1 MITSKG
7 SGIIAK
13 YLLGQAPEYAAYLS
27 IGVGAIPLD
36 IDENDNSATT
46 KKSMDFEAFRVPVT
60 SRGLVNDYVT
70 LDLSSWVSTGTSTTI
85 TTQSAHGARV
95 GEEVE
100 IAFSNIDYTS
110 REGTFTVS
118 TTTSNTMTF
127 AQVSASGSWSAS
139 ASNTATVSYNRERM
153 IFKAQL
159 PVDQYYRMT
168 EISLYPS
175 AVNNLAQQ
183 YDSKIISGFLPNENW
198 TLYENN
204 VGIDIPSITRTIS
217 DTAGEI
223 TEVTF
228 AAGIQPYNARYVNA
242 ENETFTFYNRK
253 TRYEGSRLYNTS
265 LIIAGDTSVF
275 NNSNLDVSASTSYV
289 QTDNISVDM
298 KKNSK
303 NDYIRLAI
311 CVLSN
316 LENPGSNPYGT
327 RIRLE
332 MLDDV
337 SGDSAV
343 MKKTLTSSD
352 LSTSRYQIISKKLS
366 EFEVGTNFS
375 WGRVSG
381 IKIYAQT
388 VNSSGNSTS
397 DYIILD
403 GIRLDN
409 ENTINPLY
417 GMVAYSRLKNSYNY
431 AQPIE
436 KLENSQGYIEYRMG
450 VNIV

>member
-60 SRGLVNDYVT
+60 SRGLVNDYIT
-70 LDLSSWVSTGTSTTI
+70 IDLTAWSSTGTYTTI
-85 TTQSAHGARV
+85 TTQSTHGVRA
-95 GEEVE
+95 GEEVD
-100 IAFSNIDYTS
+100 IAFSSNTYTS

-118 TTTSNTMTF
+118 STTSNTLTF
-127 AQVSASGSWSAS
+127 AQTSASGSWSAS
-139 ASNTATVSYNRERM
+139 ASDTATVSYNRERM

-159 PVDQYYRMT
+159 PVDQYYKMT
-168 EISLYPS
+168 EIALYPS
-175 AVNNLAQQ
+175 AVNSLAQQ
-183 YDSKIISGFLPNENW
+183 YDSKVISGFLPNENW

-204 VGIDIPSITRTIS
+204 VGIEIPSITRTIS
-217 DTAGEI
+217 DTAGDI
-223 TEVTF
+223 SQLTF
-228 AAGIQPYNARYVNA
+228 AANIQPYGARYINA
-242 ENETFTFYNRK
+242 DNETFTFYNRK
-253 TRYEGSRLYNTS
+253 TRYEGPRLYNTS
-265 LIIAGDTSVF
+265 LIIAGNTSVF
-275 NNSNLDVSASTSYV
+275 NNSNLDVSASTNYV

-303 NDYIRLAI
+303 NDYIRLAV
-311 CVLSN
+311 CVVSN
-316 LENPGSNPYGT
+316 SENPGSNPYNT
-327 RIRLE
+327 RIRME

-337 SGDSAV
+337 SGSSAV
-343 MKKTLTSSD
+343 MKETLTSSD
-352 LSTSRYQIISKKLS
+352 LSSSRYQVISKKLS
-366 EFEVGTNFS
+366 DFEIGANFS

-381 IKIYAQT
+381 IRIYAQT
-388 VNSSGNSTS
+388 VTSLGASTS
-397 DYIILD
+397 DYVILD

-409 ENTINPLY
+409 ENTLNPLY
-417 GMVAYSRLKNSYNY
+417 GMVAYSRLKNGYDY
-431 AQPIE
+431 GQPIE
-436 KLENSQGYIEYRMG
+436 KIENSQGYIEYRMG